1 MSPEKKVRRMSKDS
15 RLAIRFDAEDRQWLD
30 EQARMLGIGAAT
42 LVIMMVRQARIGVA
56 APVQIPG
63 TNRESA
69 KAAERYVPRSASVP
83 RETPAHPAA
92 ELPLSAEDDLA
103 GVDGIRA
110 EEMEIPPD
118 EDFAPTIEDALR
130 MAEVLESPRR
140 TVVQPRARSYRPQ
153 AGLQPNYGPGSRTR
167 AVGVNPQIGFGNVLG
182 DGQGNVLRDNFGHL
196 GFAGTRA
203 R

>member
-1 MSPEKKVRRMSKDS
+1 MSKDS

-42 LVIMMVRQARIGVA
+42 LVIMMVRQARLGVS

-63 TNRESA
+63 TNQETT
-69 KAAERYVPRSASVP
+69 KLPNRYTPRSASVP
-83 RETPAHPAA
+83 RETLAQSAA
-92 ELPLSAEDDLA
+92 ELPLGAEDNLA
-103 GVDGIRA
+103 GADGIRA

-130 MAEVLESPRR
+130 MAEVLEAPRR
-140 TVVQPRARSYRPQ
+140 AATQPQPRARGYRPQ
-153 AGLQPNYGPGSRTR
+153 PGLQPNYGPGSRTR
-167 AVGVNPQIGFGNVLG
+167 AVGVNPQVGFGNVLG